1 MSIWCWLLVFAGV
14 GLILGM
20 TLYVRR
26 FIRDVVDYLAA
37 GRLAGRYVLCVAG
50 LESALGL
57 MALIS
62 YVEIR
67 YRTGL
72 ALGFWNL
79 VLIPLG
85 TFLALV
91 GFCIYR
97 YRQTRV
103 LSLGEFL
110 EKRYNRGLRTFA
122 MTLRTVA
129 EMLTNTIGPAIAA
142 RVYIYLFDWP
152 TQIRIAGL
160 TFDTFMVVMAV
171 TLVLALFIIFSGGM
185 IALIIT
191 DCLQGLMCYPIF
203 VIFTIYVLS
212 YFSWDNEIVPV
223 MANRVAGESFLDPFD
238 IDKLRDFNIFAL
250 MVVIIRDILN
260 RGIWY
265 GGGSTSS
272 AKSPHEQKM
281 AGVLGNWRQGFSTI
295 MTLLLAI
302 MVITVLN
309 HPNHAAKG
317 TEIRQSLIHGVAE
330 DIIADPG
337 TRQKLD
343 AAAGKV
349 VPDTNF
355 DYKFS
360 DRRNPDTPYLKAVH
374 EVLSPGQNSASGN
387 AKFQEFRSLYSQMM
401 LPVAMRHMLPQ
412 WLMGVFALLL
422 VMLMI
427 STDDSKMFSSALTLS
442 QDVILPLYGK
452 PMAVKS
458 QLTMIR
464 CLALLVAMVFFFGS
478 IWLSQLDYIQLY
490 ITIMTSIWAG
500 GAGPVVL
507 FGLYSRFGNTWGAFA
522 SLFVGSGT
530 TLGGVLL
537 QRNWAGTVYPFL
549 QKTGWLEG
557 IGRFLECVSGPFH
570 PYIVWHMNPVKCPVN
585 SYEFFFLAMA
595 GGTLSYVLVSLLTGR
610 GRKFD
615 LDHLLH
621 RDEPGSGAALP
632 QKKKLSFLMRLAGIS
647 PEYTFCDKLISWG
660 VFLYCIVWLFGF
672 TFLAVIIYYCFSSWS
687 VAAWSR
693 YYYWTMVVIPG
704 ALGTVTTVWFF
715 LGGVRD
721 MRRLFKDLALRK
733 ADTGD
738 TGFVTRDNGEKKA

>member
-1 MSIWCWLLVFAGV
+1 MSLLSWLFVLAGTGLV
-14 GLILGM
+14 LGM
-20 TLYVRR
+20 ALYVRR
-26 FIRDVVDYLAA
+26 YIRDVVDYLAA

-67 YRTGL
+67 YKTGL
-72 ALGFWNL
+72 AIGFWNML
-79 VLIPLG
+79 LIPLG
-85 TFLALV
+85 TFLALT

-97 YRQTRV
+97 YRQTKS

-110 EKRYNRGLRTFA
+110 EKRYNRGLRIFA
-122 MTLRTVA
+122 MSLRTFA

-152 TQIRIAGL
+152 TQLQICGF
-160 TFDTFMVVMAV
+160 TVDSFMLVMAV
-171 TLVLALFIIFSGGM
+171 TLILALTIIFCGGM

-212 YFSWDNEIVPV
+212 YFSWDTEIIPV

-250 MVVIIRDILN
+250 IVVIVRDILN

-272 AKSPHEQKM
+272 ARSAHEQKM

-302 MVITVLN
+302 AVITVLN
-309 HPNHAAKG
+309 HPNHIRKG
-317 TEIRQSLIHGVAE
+317 TEVREGLIRSVAE
-330 DIIADPG
+330 DIIHDPVKKEQINAV
-337 TRQKLD
+337 TRSVQPQTSLD
-343 AAAGKV
+343 
-349 VPDTNF
+349 
-355 DYKFS
+355 YRFS
-360 DRRNPDTPYLKAVH
+360 DKKNPDTPYLTAVH
-374 EVLSPGQNSASGN
+374 QVLSPDGKSPKGN
-387 AKFQEFRSLYSQMM
+387 AKFQEFRSLYHQMM
-401 LPVAMRHMLPQ
+401 LPVAMRCILPE
-412 WLMGVFALLL
+412 WLLAVFALLL

-452 PMAVKS
+452 PLEVKK
-458 QLTMIR
+458 QLRLIR
-464 CLALLVAMVFFFGS
+464 CLALFVACVFFFGS

-507 FGLYSRFGNTWGAFA
+507 FGLYSRFGNVYGAFA
-522 SLFVGSGT
+522 SLIVGSGT
-530 TLGGVLL
+530 TLSGILL
-537 QRNWAGTVYPFL
+537 QRNWASSVYPFL
-549 QKTGWLEG
+549 VKMQWDSKIGEILEM
-557 IGRFLECVSGPFH
+557 LSSPFS
-570 PYIVWHMNPVKCPVN
+570 PYISWKMNAVKCPVN

-595 GGTLSYVLVSLLTGR
+595 MGTLSYVVISLLTSR
-610 GRKFD
+610 GKRFD
-615 LDHLLH
+615 LDHMLH
-621 RDEPGSGAALP
+621 RDEIAETPAAP
-632 QKKKLSFLMRLAGIS
+632 KKKSSVLARIVGIS
-647 PEYTFCDKLISWG
+647 SEYTTGDKWVAWG
-660 VFLYCIVWLFGF
+660 VFIYSVVWLFGL
-672 TFLAVIIYYCFSSWS
+672 TFLAVIICHLFTNWS
-687 VAAWSR
+687 IAAWSR
-693 YYYWTMVVIPG
+693 YFYWTLVIVPG
-704 ALGTVTTVWFF
+704 ALGVVTTVWFF
-715 LGGVRD
+715 CGGIRD
-721 MRRLFKDLALRK
+721 IRRLFRDLRQRK
-733 ADTGD
+733 IDYND
-738 TGFVTRDNGEKKA
+738 NGFVRKEK